1 MEESGDLM
9 LYSTVYPHAE
19 LGDLTIAS
27 DGEAIVGLW
36 IEGQKYF
43 AGKVAGNLQRRDDLP
58 VFAQVRAWLDRYFD
72 GDPLPVATLHLKPG
86 GTPFQQRVWKLLA
99 DIPYGELRT
108 YAELAAQIACDCGG
122 KASARA
128 VGTANGRNPI
138 SIILPCHRVIGSDGS
153 LTGYAGG
160 IARKVWLLE
169 HEGADLTG
177 LYVPK
182 RGTAL

>member
-1 MEESGDLM
+1 M
-9 LYSTVYPHAE
+9 VYRTNCTHPGFGE
-19 LGDLTIAS
+19 VTIAS
-27 DGEAIVGLW
+27 DGQSIVGLW
-36 IEGQKYF
+36 MAGQKHF
-43 AGKVAGNLQRRDDLP
+43 GGTVDGEMEPADDLP
-58 VFAQVRAWLDRYFD
+58 VFTQAKGWLDRYFA
-72 GDPLPVATLHLKPG
+72 GDPLPVATLPLKPG
-86 GTPFQQRVWKLLA
+86 DTPFQQRVWKLLA
-99 DIPYGELRT
+99 DIPFGELRT
-108 YAELAAQIACDCGG
+108 YADLAAQITREDDGK

-138 SIILPCHRVIGSDGS
+138 SIILPCHRVVGSDGS

-169 HEGADLTG
+169 HEGVDMAG

>member
-169 HEGADLTG
+169 HEGANLTG